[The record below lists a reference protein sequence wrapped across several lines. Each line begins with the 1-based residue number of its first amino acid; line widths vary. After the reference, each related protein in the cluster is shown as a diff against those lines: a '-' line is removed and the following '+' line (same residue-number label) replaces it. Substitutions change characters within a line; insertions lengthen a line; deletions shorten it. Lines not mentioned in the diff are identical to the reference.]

1 MKTPKMRNKR
11 HLQQTIAKIIEK
23 EGHNADLNDL
33 DVSNVTDISG
43 MFYDSPSAR
52 QRTLVVPETLARKF
66 CAEGLVFGSPFASG
80 PGNLPGPGPFF
91 GEMFQAVE
99 KF

>member
-52 QRTLVVPETLARKF
+52 QRTLVVPGIDQKF
-66 CAEGLVFGSPFASG
+66 CVFCIHFPPSP
-80 PGNLPGPGPFF
+80 
-91 GEMFQAVE
+91 
-99 KF
+99 

>member
-33 DVSNVTDISG
+33 DVSKVKDMSELFAGSQFNGDISG
-43 MFYDSPSAR
+43 WDVSNMQDMRVMFEYSPLQNNEPKWYR
-52 QRTLVVPETLARKF
+52 D
-66 CAEGLVFGSPFASG
+66 
-80 PGNLPGPGPFF
+80 
-91 GEMFQAVE
+91 
-99 KF
+99 